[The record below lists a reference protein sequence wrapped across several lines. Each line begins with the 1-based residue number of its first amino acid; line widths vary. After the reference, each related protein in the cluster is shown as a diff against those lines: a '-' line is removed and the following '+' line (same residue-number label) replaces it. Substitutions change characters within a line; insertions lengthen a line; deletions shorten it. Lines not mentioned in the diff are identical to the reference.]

1 MLDSTQLIYVDECGL
16 EEGIRREYAR
26 SPKGEKVLCDITG
39 KRCSRIS
46 IIAGLNRG
54 IPIAPLYFQGYCDT
68 DVVLSWMEKVLI
80 PELQPG
86 TVVIWD
92 NASFHL
98 SSRFKILIE
107 GVGCTLLSLPPYSP
121 DLNPI
126 EQWWSALKARIRRLR
141 HKFKMTIPQALCEL
155 FRMNH

>member
-1 MLDSTQLIYVDECGL
+1 L

-26 SPKGEKVLCDITG
+26 SLKGEKVLWDITG
-39 KRCSRIS
+39 KKGSRTS
-46 IIAGLNRG
+46 IIAGFNKG
-54 IPIAPLYFQGYCDT
+54 KPIAPLYFQGYCDT
-68 DVVLSWMEKVLI
+68 DVVLSWTQQVLI

-86 TVVIWD
+86 MVVIWD

-98 SSRFKILIE
+98 SSKFKTLIE
-107 GVGCTLLSLPPYSP
+107 AAGCTLLFLPPYSP

-141 HKFKMTIPQALCEL
+141 HKFKMTIAQALCEL
-155 FRMNH
+155 FKPNH